1 MGWLG
6 ADIAASK
13 NIIHVINNA
22 RRLLSAV
29 AIFPLLRAVAI
40 FPLLRAGYER
50 RAATANNNVQV

>member
-6 ADIAASK
+6 ADIAAGK

-29 AIFPLLRAVAI
+29 AIFPLLRA
-40 FPLLRAGYER
+40 GYER